1 MDGIAL
7 RQNLNYSFCRGCFR
21 AVAQNRPG
29 GGSGRLAMVSMIET
43 GAYSGTTLFGYAHSL
58 FWTPYTIIGDGG

>member
-1 MDGIAL
+1 MVSPYVRTSTIRFAAGAFGQW
-7 RQNLNYSFCRGCFR
+7 RKTG
-21 AVAQNRPG
+21 PP
-29 GGSGRLAMVSMIET
+29 GGSGSLAMVSMIET